1 MQWPYKKD
9 KGTNNDL
16 QNITHKNKDRLTRT
30 PPKIGVN
37 SGAPEGP
44 RHLPM
49 EIQVMACNMY
59 NNMVRLTIY
68 LTPQQNNL
76 NRDLLIIAGI
86 LQYFPFFL
94 FTVDI
99 FTSEIIEG
107 LTSDVQEE
115 LPYYSDLLP
124 SNESEKPIKFDTE
137 PAKDQQDNE
146 NETNDTEQKTEDND
160 EYGMLVN

>member
-1 MQWPYKKD
+1 M
-9 KGTNNDL
+9 
-16 QNITHKNKDRLTRT
+16 
-30 PPKIGVN
+30 
-37 SGAPEGP
+37 
-44 RHLPM
+44 
-49 EIQVMACNMY
+49 
-59 NNMVRLTIY
+59 
-68 LTPQQNNL
+68 

-160 EYGMLVN
+160 EYGMLGN